1 MLAGNEEWNLSKS
14 DGVQNTKR
22 NTTKNIP
29 NKLKIDTS
37 HYKSLTLVF
46 KNFLMSMLTLLF

>member
-22 NTTKNIP
+22 NITKNIR

>member
-1 MLAGNEEWNLSKS
+1 MSAGNEEWNLSKS

-22 NTTKNIP
+22 NTTKNIR

>member
-22 NTTKNIP
+22 NRTKNIR